1 MQRIDKIIS
10 EQTYYTRK
18 EIKKLI
24 SQGMIYVNGE
34 QVKKPEIK
42 YDETNIS
49 IEINGKEIEI
59 KKHIYLLLNKP
70 KGYVSTTEIK
80 TQKTVLDLVPEK
92 YKNRNLFPAG
102 RLDKDTT
109 GVMLITDDGEF
120 AHNIL
125 SPRKH
130 VKKEYEVTLDIPV
143 TEIMVKGFKQGVNLN
158 DGECKSADLQI
169 TGEYTAKVVIT
180 EGRYHQIKRMF
191 GCYGAKVVELNRI
204 CMGNLYLP
212 KELKLGEVKEAT
224 EVELQKMQ
232 ERNITTNFKEGIM
245 DERNKTDF

>member
-1 MQRIDKIIS
+1 MERIDKIIS
-10 EQTYYTRK
+10 EQTYYSRK
-18 EIKKLI
+18 ETKKLI
-24 SQGMIYVNGE
+24 SQGMVYVNGE
-34 QVKKPEIK
+34 QVKKPESK

-49 IEINGKEIEI
+49 IKINGKEIEI

-70 KGYVSTTEIK
+70 KGYVSTTEK
-80 TQKTVLDLVPEK
+80 ESQKTVLDLVPEK

-109 GVMLITDDGEF
+109 GLMLITDDGEF

-125 SPRKH
+125 SPKKH
-130 VKKEYEVTLDIPV
+130 VKKEYEVTIDIPV
-143 TEIMVKGFKQGVNLN
+143 TETMVNGFKEGINLN
-158 DGECKSADLQI
+158 DGECKSADLEI
-169 TGEYTAKVVIT
+169 TGEYTAKVTIT

-224 EVELQKMQ
+224 QNELQKIQ
-232 ERNITTNFKEGIM
+232 ERS
-245 DERNKTDF
+245 